1 MGDELKVYIPS
12 MIQPMLKLFMQDDS
26 QQKLVT
32 QKVISLSQS
41 VVFVAA
47 TQLLL
52 DLFVITDAKCSA
64 VMWSKP

>member
-32 QKVISLSQS
+32 QKVN
-41 VVFVAA
+41 
-47 TQLLL
+47 
-52 DLFVITDAKCSA
+52 
-64 VMWSKP
+64 